1 MKNLPHPPFPQLST
15 ILKGNQCTNV
25 LCVFHIHF
33 ICVQA
38 DVHAHTHILTHSP
51 LLIFSHKIEAPFTHW
66 SAPWFFFFFLYH
78 LTVHFGGHSTSVT
91 DISFIMDSKHTW
103 SNPHSDHFSFLGN
116 WPLVF
121 IYVFPL
127 LVYDFYHTVVQS
139 HSLNSLPEKII
150 LISLS
155 AFPWRISEWF
165 YVTGGSAST
174 LVSHYC

>member
-1 MKNLPHPPFPQLST
+1 MHQCLMCLPYTFYMCASRCACTHTHTHTFPSPNFFPQNRST
-15 ILKGNQCTNV
+15 IYTLVCT
-25 LCVFHIHF
+25 L
-33 ICVQA
+33 
-38 DVHAHTHILTHSP
+38 
-51 LLIFSHKIEAPFTHW
+51 
-66 SAPWFFFFFLYH
+66 FFFFFFPYH
-78 LTVHFGGHSTSVT
+78 LTVYFGGHSTSVT

-116 WPLVF
+116 RPVVF

-127 LVYDFYHTVVQS
+127 LVYDFYHTMVQS

-155 AFPWRISEWF
+155 AFPWRISERF

-174 LVSHYC
+174 LVSHSC